1 MRRHISSAQQT
12 GKDAP
17 KPAPSDPQ
25 YLLQLEDIGEA
36 ALSYILQ
43 QMKSQSLIC
52 QVMEYGKDRFITVTA
67 DSNALLK
74 QVSYS
79 QHHSDSLVC
88 PDSLCTYVFLMA
100 ILIGRKA
107 EVGETSEELWRG
119 LSITIVLRL
128 LECIIYLNLNLME
141 SIATTGSS
149 ES

>member
-107 EVGETSEELWRG
+107 EVGETSEEL
-119 LSITIVLRL
+119 
-128 LECIIYLNLNLME
+128 
-141 SIATTGSS
+141 
-149 ES
+149 